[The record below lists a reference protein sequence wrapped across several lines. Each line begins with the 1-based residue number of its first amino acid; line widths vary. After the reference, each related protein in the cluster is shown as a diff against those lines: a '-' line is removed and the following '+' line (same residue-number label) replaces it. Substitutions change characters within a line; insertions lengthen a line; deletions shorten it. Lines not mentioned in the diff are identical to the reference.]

1 MLWGGTKKESPR
13 ETFLEEKEEKEEK
26 EEENNEQNR

>member
-13 ETFLEEKEEKEEK
+13 ETFLEEKEEKEE
-26 EEENNEQNR
+26 ENNEQN